1 MASDHGNLPTLV
13 PLVAYST
20 GLLLG
25 RFLVDI
31 VADLIG
37 AHPSEEDRM
46 STAGIE
52 VPPLPEGRLETEE
65 EYAERIRAAIR
76 RGDEAYRQGR
86 VWTHEAAMRRLA
98 RWLGD

>member
-1 MASDHGNLPTLV
+1 MRRFDHFV
-13 PLVAYST
+13 PPVAYST

-31 VADLIG
+31 VADLLG
-37 AHPSEEDRM
+37 ASQTQGNRM

-52 VPPLPEGRLETEE
+52 VPLLPEGRLETEE

-76 RGDEAYRQGR
+76 RGIKAAEEGR
-86 VWTHEAAMRRLA
+86 VLTHEQAMRRLA

>member
-1 MASDHGNLPTLV
+1 M

-37 AHPSEEDRM
+37 AYSREGNGM
-46 STAGIE
+46 STVGIA
-52 VPPLPEGRLETEE
+52 VPPLPRGRPETEE

-76 RGDEAYRQGR
+76 RGIKAAEEGR